1 MLVFS
6 ASTSFVAVSC
16 AVEVLI
22 PLIGSIAG
30 GTSAARAPP
39 MGISNSATTAATGQT
54 LGIIVKHWRWIE
66 RKTCEQYR
74 VIRCPIGH
82 TRLLPVS
89 FLTCSPEPTAWLIA
103 SQLKM

>member
-6 ASTSFVAVSC
+6 ASTSFIAVSC

-39 MGISNSATTAATGQT
+39 MGISNSATAAATEQI
-54 LGIIVKHWRWIE
+54 LAIIVKHWRWIE

-74 VIRCPIGH
+74 AIRCPIGH
-82 TRLLPVS
+82 TRLLPS
-89 FLTCSPEPTAWLIA
+89 FILTCSAEPTAWLIG